1 MNKIG
6 GQVTSRALSVKITQG
21 MLEMKAVDIQIFD
34 LRSVKHAIADF
45 FVMCSGNSDI
55 HIDSISQMIEKY
67 AFDQAK
73 QKPWHKEGYSN
84 KEWILIDFVIKFCFN
99 RFPLF
104 HFFGSHCR
112 LFWFRRRWGNVIKH
126 WGLIDPLAHSTV
138 ASSW

>member
-6 GQVTSRALSVKITQG
+6 GQVTSSTLSEKITQG

-34 LRSVKHAIADF
+34 LRSVKYAVADF

-84 KEWILIDFVIKFCFN
+84 KEWILIDFVDVVAHVFN
-99 RFPLF
+99 KEKRAFYDLEKLWADAKVYNLEN
-104 HFFGSHCR
+104 SAE
-112 LFWFRRRWGNVIKH
+112 LNLTTTLSKN
-126 WGLIDPLAHSTV
+126 
-138 ASSW
+138 

>member
-6 GQVTSRALSVKITQG
+6 GQVTSSTLSEKITQG

-84 KEWILIDFVIKFCFN
+84 KEWILIDFVDVVAHVFN
-99 RFPLF
+99 KEKRAFYDLEKLWADAKVYNLEN
-104 HFFGSHCR
+104 SAE
-112 LFWFRRRWGNVIKH
+112 LNLTTTLSKN
-126 WGLIDPLAHSTV
+126 
-138 ASSW
+138 

>member
-6 GQVTSRALSVKITQG
+6 GQVTSSALSEKITQG

-84 KEWILIDFVIKFCFN
+84 KEWILIDFVDVVAHVFN
-99 RFPLF
+99 KEKRAFYDLEKLWADAKVYNLEN
-104 HFFGSHCR
+104 SAE
-112 LFWFRRRWGNVIKH
+112 LNLTTILSKN
-126 WGLIDPLAHSTV
+126 
-138 ASSW
+138 